1 MKYSKKI
8 KGQLIL
14 QDAVADEVI
23 FDDLNESDMPKIGDY
38 AHDANNLPIDGTV
51 LFPTGD
57 VYHFKKGK
65 LVEIILDDSF
75 YAKINDMQT
84 KELNK
89 LKTSMADDLDKFKA
103 EMSSRFKAEKENFHK
118 ILGIKQ

>member
-23 FDDLNESDMPKIGDY
+23 FDNLNESDMPKIGDY

-75 YAKINDMQT
+75 FAKFNDMQT
-84 KELNK
+84 NALSELKASIEEDLNK
-89 LKTSMADDLDKFKA
+89 FKEETASKFKA
-103 EMSSRFKAEKENFHK
+103 EREHFRR
-118 ILGIKQ
+118 ILGIEQ